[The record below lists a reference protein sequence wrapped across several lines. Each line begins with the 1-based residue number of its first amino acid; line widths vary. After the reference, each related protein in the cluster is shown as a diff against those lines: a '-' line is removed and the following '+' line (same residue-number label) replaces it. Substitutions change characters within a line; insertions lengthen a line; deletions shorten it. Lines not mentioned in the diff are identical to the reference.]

1 MAELMKFTNGVFYWD
16 LSFFRGVPDWEL
28 EAVTS
33 FMDTINSSFVRGFR
47 EDKMSWTQ
55 DRNKGFLVND
65 FYNLLVGS
73 NDFCFLWKRIY
84 KQKIPSWVAFF
95 VWIVALGKCLIIDN
109 LRKRKVWILDW
120 CYMCKCNGELVDH
133 LFLHCPIAM
142 DLWSMILGL
151 FGVSWVMPK
160 SVVGIACWQGW
171 FGHHQNGHIWIIVP
185 HCLMWCLWRERISRC
200 FEDSERSIP
209 DL

>member
-65 FYNLLVGS
+65 FYNLLVAPMI
-73 NDFCFLWKRIY
+73 F
-84 KQKIPSWVAFF
+84 VFF
-95 VWIVALGKCLIIDN
+95 GK
-109 LRKRKVWILDW
+109 
-120 CYMCKCNGELVDH
+120 E
-133 LFLHCPIAM
+133 F
-142 DLWSMILGL
+142 
-151 FGVSWVMPK
+151 
-160 SVVGIACWQGW
+160 
-171 FGHHQNGHIWIIVP
+171 
-185 HCLMWCLWRERISRC
+185 ISR
-200 FEDSERSIP
+200 RS
-209 DL
+209 LLGWLSLSGLLLWGNV

>member
-95 VWIVALGKCLIIDN
+95 VWIVALGKCLTIDN
-109 LRKRKVWILDW
+109 L
-120 CYMCKCNGELVDH
+120 
-133 LFLHCPIAM
+133 
-142 DLWSMILGL
+142 
-151 FGVSWVMPK
+151 
-160 SVVGIACWQGW
+160 
-171 FGHHQNGHIWIIVP
+171 
-185 HCLMWCLWRERISRC
+185 
-200 FEDSERSIP
+200 
-209 DL
+209 

>member
-1 MAELMKFTNGVFYWD
+1 MAELMKFTNGYWD

-109 LRKRKVWILDW
+109 FRKRKVCKGASLDKEPTKASRSNEQLYKSEKAIL
-120 CYMCKCNGELVDH
+120 NGRS
-133 LFLHCPIAM
+133 P
-142 DLWSMILGL
+142 
-151 FGVSWVMPK
+151 
-160 SVVGIACWQGW
+160 
-171 FGHHQNGHIWIIVP
+171 HQLSCQI
-185 HCLMWCLWRERISRC
+185 
-200 FEDSERSIP
+200 
-209 DL
+209 